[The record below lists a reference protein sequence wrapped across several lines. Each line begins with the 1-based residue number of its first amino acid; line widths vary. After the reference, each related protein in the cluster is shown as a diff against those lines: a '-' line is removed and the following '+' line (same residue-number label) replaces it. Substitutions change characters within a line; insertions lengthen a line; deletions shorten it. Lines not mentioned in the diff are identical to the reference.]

1 MTLQLVGAF
10 MSPSNVAIVGSWREL
25 LPVSVAIGP
34 QLAWLQ

>member
-1 MTLQLVGAF
+1 MTSQLVGAF
-10 MSPSNVAIVGSWREL
+10 MSQSIVAIVSSRREL